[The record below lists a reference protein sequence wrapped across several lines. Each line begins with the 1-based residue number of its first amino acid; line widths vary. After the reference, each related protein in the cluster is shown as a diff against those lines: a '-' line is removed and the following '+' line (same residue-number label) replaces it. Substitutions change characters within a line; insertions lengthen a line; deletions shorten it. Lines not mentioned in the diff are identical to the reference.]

1 MNGLDE
7 VSKGL
12 RETVIPFFSDFVR
25 LCPKRAR
32 HPTPSKFPNVCQ
44 AARGAASPFLM
55 ELWNQLQ
62 WVKVETTGRKG
73 TGAV

>member
-44 AARGAASPFLM
+44 AARGAASPFLS
-55 ELWNQLQ
+55 EL
-62 WVKVETTGRKG
+62 
-73 TGAV
+73 